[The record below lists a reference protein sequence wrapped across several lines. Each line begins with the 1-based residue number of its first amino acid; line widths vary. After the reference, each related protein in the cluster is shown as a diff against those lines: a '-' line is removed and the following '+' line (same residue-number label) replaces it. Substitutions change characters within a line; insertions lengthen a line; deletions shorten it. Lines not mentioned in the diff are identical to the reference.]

1 MKKRTTAFITFL
13 FIVFIASAQSVVI
26 NSPTDLIAYYTFEAA
41 DFGAGLSSD
50 IWTGDAA
57 FIDDDSGADATQGCG
72 TAINDLT
79 GKVALIDRGSCEFA
93 QKCLNAE
100 NAGAIAAIVLNDQP
114 GAPIA
119 MGNGAFGSM
128 VTIPCVMLSF
138 EDGQIIRTALEN
150 ETVNITIGAFTF
162 ENDLSI
168 SISDVLVAPV
178 GSYPISQ
185 LPQAGDFVFSP
196 GAVVNNIGANEAE
209 NITLEATITHT
220 STDGNTTE
228 IYHESISDTTPL
240 LPDSVSNLLSLPAF
254 DAFNTGIGAYTIDYE
269 VSSMVE
275 DELPA
280 DNTYS
285 LDFNITENIYSKAPI
300 DKNTG
305 RPATD
310 IHRTIAGGGEVTF
323 LSIFDFPHGQGITI
337 ENITCDVVINAPSLA
352 DISIEG
358 YIFEWID
365 DDDDG
370 NMAND
375 EIELVGISLHTFPSD
390 YGDDQAELVMPVLD
404 VSTFE
409 ETGVVIPNND
419 VSYIVGVRYNG
430 PETVFFGFNDS
441 YDYSQ
446 YHNLLEGNNAF
457 TDHAYG
463 YLLVTEWGEFAPD
476 FENGISFFANLLGV
490 AVSTG
495 ITLTPVELENN
506 LSIEASDV
514 VVPPAGSY
522 PISQLLQADNFV
534 ITPGV
539 IANNLGI
546 NEAENLTVEAVI
558 TRISSDGSTNEVYH
572 EVVSDTTT
580 LLPDS
585 TSTLLP
591 LPAFDVFNAGIGDY
605 ILDYKVSSSVYD
617 DAPVNNTYSLDFNI
631 TRNIYS
637 KAPIDKN
644 TGRPATET
652 YRAIEGN
659 LETALFSIFNFPNG
673 SGINIDSVTC
683 DVRTDAP
690 SLSDVF
696 VEGLIYE
703 WIDTNGDGNVNN
715 EEVMIVGLSLYVFPS
730 DYNDN
735 EAELT
740 MPIMNLFTLEETGIE
755 IQNNDANYILALRY
769 NGPET
774 VFFGFNDSYDYG
786 QYQNLLTENGTFT
799 DHAYGYQIVTDG
811 TDADFDFE
819 NSTTFFSDLPNA
831 AISAGFILSTI
842 PLATNLSLNA
852 TNVVVPPIG
861 SYPASQL
868 TEMGDFVITPG
879 AMANNL
885 GIIEVEGF
893 TAEAVITHTADG
905 GSPVEVYNESA
916 ANAAIIPPNS
926 ISALLSLPPFDAFS
940 TGIGAY
946 TIDYSVDNEEED
958 HPWNNSYSI
967 NFNITE
973 NIFSKA
979 AINPTTERPNTTTFR
994 TIEGGGD
1001 VEFLS
1006 IINIP
1011 YGQDFVLENITC
1023 DVASNTVSLAD
1034 ITIDAH
1040 VYEWIDTNEDGNLQN
1055 EEITLVG
1062 SSTYTFPTDYGA
1074 ATSELTLPITD
1085 LLTQEETGITVSNN
1099 DANFIIGVRYF
1110 GAEEI
1115 SFGFD
1120 ESHDYQLYQNLLM
1133 EDGTFTSHTYGHLLV
1148 TNWADLLPDFE
1159 NGTSLLDGL
1168 SGAAVSTGVT
1178 LTPLVSIKKLVSKDV
1193 FELSLFPSPASE
1205 SITAKVNFK
1214 QDTDFAEYRITNANG
1229 ELVYITRDNNVLDK
1243 EQASFNVKM
1252 FSAGQYFMTVRTE
1265 RGAQTVPF
1273 VVQH

>member
-50 IWTGDAA
+50 IWTGDAG

-72 TAINDLT
+72 AAINDLT

-100 NAGAIAAIVLNDQP
+100 NAGAIAAIVFNDQP

-119 MGNGAFGSM
+119 MGSGAFGSM

-150 ETVNITIGAFTF
+150 EVVNITIGAFTF

-168 SISDVLVAPV
+168 GISDVLVAPV

-196 GAVVNNIGANEAE
+196 GAAASNIGTNEAE
-209 NITLEATITHT
+209 GLTLEATITHT
-220 STDGNTTE
+220 SSDGSTTE
-228 IYHESISDTTPL
+228 AYHESVFDTTTL
-240 LPDSVSNLLSLPAF
+240 LPDFTSNLLSLPAF
-254 DAFNTGIGAYTIDYE
+254 DAFNTGIGEYTIDYT
-269 VSSMVE
+269 VNSIVE
-275 DELPA
+275 DETPA

-285 LDFNITENIYSKAPI
+285 LSFNITENIYSKSPI
-300 DKNTG
+300 DENTG
-305 RPATD
+305 RPTTD
-310 IHRTIAGGGEVTF
+310 LFTSPAAGGAVAYY
-323 LSIFDFPHGQGITI
+323 SIFNFPHGQGITI
-337 ENITCDVVINAPSLA
+337 ENITCDISTNEPSLA
-352 DISIEG
+352 DFVIEG
-358 YIFEWID
+358 HVFEWID
-365 DDDDG
+365 ANADG
-370 NMAND
+370 HVAND
-375 EIELVGISLHTFPSD
+375 EVTIVGLSLHTFPSD
-390 YGDDQAELVMPVLD
+390 YSDNDAELSMPIVD
-404 VSTFE
+404 VITLE
-409 ETGVVIPNND
+409 ETGVVIQNNNAN
-419 VSYIVGVRYNG
+419 YIVGVRYTG
-430 PETVFFGFNDS
+430 SERLFFGFNQS

-446 YHNLLEGNNAF
+446 YHNSLMENGTF

-463 YLLVTEWGEFAPD
+463 YWLATEWTDIYPD
-476 FENGISFFANLLGV
+476 FEEGVNFYADLLG
-490 AVSTG
+490 ASVSTG

-506 LSIEASDV
+506 LSIEATDV
-514 VVPPAGSY
+514 VVPPIGSY
-522 PISQLLQADNFV
+522 PISQLLQVDNFV

-546 NEAENLTVEAVI
+546 NEAENLTVEATI

-572 EVVSDTTT
+572 EVVSDTTA

-585 TSTLLP
+585 TSSLLP

-605 ILDYKVSSSVYD
+605 ILDYEVSSSTDD

-631 TRNIYS
+631 TRKIYS

-659 LETALFSIFNFPNG
+659 SETALFSIFNFPNG

-690 SLSDVF
+690 SLSNII

-703 WIDTNGDGNVNN
+703 WSDTNGDGSINN
-715 EEVMIVGLSLYVFPS
+715 EEAMIVGLSFYTFSS
-730 DYNDN
+730 DYSDN

-740 MPIMNLFTLEETGIE
+740 MPILDLSTFEETGIE

-786 QYQNLLTENGTFT
+786 QYQNLLIENGTFT

-819 NSTTFFSDLPNA
+819 NSTAFFSDLPNA

-868 TEMGDFVITPG
+868 TEMGDFVMTPG

-885 GIIEVEGF
+885 GLIEVEGF

-905 GSPVEVYNESA
+905 GSPVEVYNEST

-926 ISALLSLPPFDAFS
+926 ISALLPLPPFDAFG
-940 TGIGAY
+940 TGMGAY

-979 AINPTTERPNTTTFR
+979 AINPTTERPNTTTFH
-994 TIEGGGD
+994 TVEGGGD

-1011 YGQDFVLENITC
+1011 YGQNFVLENITC
-1023 DVASNTVSLAD
+1023 DVASNTVNLAD
-1034 ITIDAH
+1034 ITIDAY
-1040 VYEWIDTNEDGNLQN
+1040 VYEWIDANGDGNLQN

-1062 SSTYTFPTDYGA
+1062 SSTYTFPTDYEA
-1074 ATSELTLPITD
+1074 STSELTLPITD
-1085 LLTQEETGITVSNN
+1085 LLTQEETGITISNN

-1120 ESHDYQLYQNLLM
+1120 ESHNYQQYQNLLM
-1133 EDGTFTSHTYGHLLV
+1133 EDGTFTSHAYGHLLV
-1148 TNWADLLPDFE
+1148 TSWSDLLPDFE
-1159 NGTSLLDGL
+1159 DGTTLLDARPGV
-1168 SGAAVSTGVT
+1168 AVSTGVT
-1178 LTPLVSIKKLVSKDV
+1178 LTPLVSTKKLVGKDV
-1193 FELSLFPSPASE
+1193 FELSLFPSPATE
-1205 SITAKVNFK
+1205 VITTKINFK

-1229 ELVYITRDNNVLDK
+1229 KLIFITRDNNVLNK
-1243 EQASFNVKM
+1243 EQATFNVKTLPT
-1252 FSAGQYFMTVRTE
+1252 GQYFMTVRTE
-1265 RGAQTVPF
+1265 RGVQTVPF